1 VKPTVTRSVPVAL
14 AWMILII
21 GVSVQDAAGQDDVD
35 TGSEPATLSVWN
47 RPIVTLRATVGGN
60 EPAQRVQNARRRLG
74 DLSEQELALPV
85 TREAAHLAGNEGF
98 AVTIGGRALFG
109 VVEGDVDAESGL
121 TVTQLAERAEARLR
135 EVIAA
140 RAEQRRT
147 PVLMR
152 GIGLTLLAVTVLGVA
167 IALISVGR
175 ARAAR
180 KFEFL
185 WRGWQVQFA
194 GIDIV
199 PTLATVERVTLRVIS
214 WSLILACVYLA
225 VVFVLQQFPY
235 TAPLGWQLGAYLR
248 RQIAATGAGIVK
260 AMPALIMMIAVLL
273 ITRTISVWVSRVLAE
288 VERGV
293 RTVGWLAQD
302 QARATRRIAVSIVW
316 LLGIASAYPLL
327 PWSNSAVFQ
336 GMSVVLGL
344 ALSLASTGLVN
355 QWISGLVILYSRSF
369 RIGDFIV
376 VGDVEGFVT
385 EMGPLAVKLR
395 TMRREEIT
403 LPNAVAVSDRLANL
417 TRLASEGGAL
427 LSTSIAIGYD
437 GPLQRV

>member
-1 VKPTVTRSVPVAL
+1 
-14 AWMILII
+14 
-21 GVSVQDAAGQDDVD
+21 
-35 TGSEPATLSVWN
+35 
-47 RPIVTLRATVGGN
+47 
-60 EPAQRVQNARRRLG
+60 
-74 DLSEQELALPV
+74 
-85 TREAAHLAGNEGF
+85 
-98 AVTIGGRALFG
+98 
-109 VVEGDVDAESGL
+109 
-121 TVTQLAERAEARLR
+121 
-135 EVIAA
+135 
-140 RAEQRRT
+140 
-147 PVLMR
+147 
-152 GIGLTLLAVTVLGVA
+152 LLAVTVLGIA
-167 IALISVGR
+167 IALICVGR
-175 ARAAR
+175 VRAAR
-180 KFEFL
+180 KFETL
-185 WRGWQVQFA
+185 LRGWHVQFA

-199 PTLATVERVTLRVIS
+199 PTLATVERVTLRVVS

-235 TAPLGWQLGAYLR
+235 TAPVGWQLGSYLR
-248 RQIAATGAGIVK
+248 RKIAATGASIVE
-260 AMPALIMMIAVLL
+260 AMPALVMIIAVLL
-273 ITRTISVWVSRVLAE
+273 ITRSVSVWVSRVLAE

-376 VGDVEGFVT
+376 AGDVEGFVT

-437 GPLQRV
+437 VPWQRVKGLLMKAAADTRGVRQEPGPRVLQWELSDFYVIYHLHVYLERAEDRVAVRSELHARILDVFSAAGVQIMTPHYESQPSKAVVASTPAVS